1 MKPSIAQA
9 LISLGVVR
17 DVVRIV
23 GDTYEGIEW
32 VEKPT
37 HTKKQ
42 VEAELKRLQTEYD
55 SKNYQ
60 KLRVAEYPSIGD
72 QLDALFHAG
81 VFPTEM
87 SAKIQTIKD
96 KYPKSE

>member
-1 MKPSIAQA
+1 MKPNIVQA
-9 LISLGVVR
+9 LISLGVTK
-17 DVVRIV
+17 DVIKIV

-42 VEAELKRLQTEYD
+42 VEAELKRLQTEHD

-60 KLRVAEYPSIGD
+60 RLRVTEYPSIGD

-81 VFPTEM
+81 VFPAEM
-87 SAKIQTIKD
+87 AAKIQAVKD